1 MQDSN
6 QTNLKELEEKYIA
19 LGEEIAKLK
28 IKETSKEF
36 PQNGNYFWF
45 VSNWSTNTVD
55 YYGFDNDATD
65 QHLQSIGNFFQYE
78 EQALAEYE
86 TLKVIQELK
95 NCEGSRKFVV
105 NDENYC
111 LEYVS
116 ETEYIIV
123 DYWYTTIKGVFDIY
137 FDTEDA
143 ARSALDKVGRQRI
156 INAIKWRAQG
166 DYSWVDSSKY

>member
-6 QTNLKELEEKYIA
+6 QTSLEELEEKYIA

-28 IKETSKEF
+28 NKETPKEF
-36 PQNGNYFWF
+36 PQIGDTYWF
-45 VSNWSTNTVD
+45 IPTCENLID
-55 YYGFDNDATD
+55 YHYFDNDEID
-65 QHLQSIGNFFQYE
+65 YKRQSIGNFFQYK
-78 EQALAEYE
+78 EQAIAEYE

-105 NDENYC
+105 NDTNYC
-111 LEYVS
+111 LEYR
-116 ETEYIIV
+116 TKTGCIV
-123 DYWYTTIKGVFDIY
+123 INYWNTTIKGVFDIY

-143 ARSALDKVGRQRI
+143 ARSALEKVGRQRI

-166 DYSWVDSSKY
+166 DYSWVDSTKY